1 MIEAP
6 DKSSLEKVVE
16 DLAEAPDP
24 EGVMAS
30 QLLKAIVNRPES
42 FVAEVRHWAS
52 GPSLTERA
60 SAGRLTRTID
70 LCRRCGPARIQIA
83 NPPQSL
89 R

>member
-60 SAGRLTRTID
+60 SASRLTHTID
-70 LCRRCGPARIQIA
+70 ICR
-83 NPPQSL
+83 
-89 R
+89 